1 MRNSMETESFEDIQ
15 KKKKKKKIKR
25 KQFPYSKTSMISI
38 FLIFNLYFRSLDT

>member
-15 KKKKKKKIKR
+15 KKKKKKIKR
-25 KQFPYSKTSMISI
+25 KQFPYSKTIMISI

>member
-1 MRNSMETESFEDIQ
+1 MRNTKETEIFEYI
-15 KKKKKKKIKR
+15 KKKKKKKKMKP